1 MLQHSARARICSRVI
16 TLFRP
21 NAKAVLC
28 LLTVPTSG
36 GISCREEGMEGL
48 IIACKDVNDIELFK
62 SAFSAKNVNSAKTHE
77 IINESL
83 DKLQIRTRFSS
94 IQQPT

>member
-1 MLQHSARARICSRVI
+1 
-16 TLFRP
+16 
-21 NAKAVLC
+21 
-28 LLTVPTSG
+28 
-36 GISCREEGMEGL
+36 MEGL

-62 SAFSAKNVNSAKTHE
+62 SAFSAKNANSAKTHE

-83 DKLQIRTRFSS
+83 DKLQIRTHFSS

>member
-1 MLQHSARARICSRVI
+1 
-16 TLFRP
+16 
-21 NAKAVLC
+21 
-28 LLTVPTSG
+28 
-36 GISCREEGMEGL
+36 MEGL

-83 DKLQIRTRFSS
+83 DQLQIRTRFSS